1 MNKVSEKCH
10 SSICHIEGGP
20 PLRPTPGRRGGGAV
34 DSEHLLSLLLSAAL
48 CSGGHVVYSLV
59 SEAQQSVAHQPL
71 PGPTEVGPVKLRGGR
86 STVGPPDG
94 MACGEH
100 GDPVVPERSHR

>member
-1 MNKVSEKCH
+1 M
-10 SSICHIEGGP
+10 
-20 PLRPTPGRRGGGAV
+20 

-71 PGPTEVGPVKLRGGR
+71 PRSTEVRPVKLGGGR
-86 STVGPPDG
+86 STVGSLDG
-94 MACGEH
+94 VACGKH